1 MMATRSLFRVNLGLP
16 AGAWRWAAL
25 VFALAAVGAAALAV
39 MTPDA
44 ARWAGVALLGGI
56 GAVASIFLYAVW
68 PRENLNAQDARRIA
82 EAAAKSNVAW
92 AITASDGGVLECNDV
107 YRRMTG
113 AQPNEAPPPPELALA
128 GEPSAA
134 VLYRLTRSAAEGLA
148 REEAFKVAPG
158 LELVSAVR
166 PMGHGQTAWWFT
178 PRLGEHA
185 APAPIVAPVAPE
197 AAPAIPVRQ
206 LAINDIVRD
215 APLGVALASPDGTL
229 LETNQAFSAFF
240 GAKVSLI
247 GQKLS
252 ALIEAGDAKPVT
264 DFLAAAAK
272 GQRKGSVELHAAGK
286 TERTAELYASAAS
299 SERLVVYLIDVTE
312 EKILEL
318 KFAQSQ
324 KMQTVG
330 QLAGGIAHDFNNLLT
345 VITGNCDLLKTR
357 HRPGDPSF
365 IEVNEIS
372 NASVRAAN
380 LVGQLL
386 AFSRQ
391 QTLQPKVSQLSDSLG
406 DFVHSLKRLLPETVT
421 LKTEFSD
428 NLWLV
433 YADAHQITNAVMNLV
448 VNARDAMADGG
459 VVTIKTANDAV
470 AETRKL
476 GTADM
481 PPGEYV
487 RVEVDDTGTGIA
499 KEHLDH
505 IFEPFFTTKD
515 IGKGTG
521 LGLST
526 VFGIVKQTNGFITV
540 ESDVGKGTKFIIHLP
555 RYYGEAPVQERQV
568 VRDVTGQDTILLVDD
583 EDGVRRIAARGLE
596 NRGYKVLQAPGGEE
610 ALEILTSATAP
621 IHMLITDVK
630 MAVMDGPTL
639 AREVRKMKPDIP
651 ILFISGFIGD
661 VFRENEERPE
671 DVHFLPKPFNLSQ
684 LTAKVKDV
692 LSGAAPGKAN

>member
-1 MMATRSLFRVNLGLP
+1 MMATRSLFRVDLGLP
-16 AGAWRWAAL
+16 PGAWRWVAG
-25 VFALAAVGAAALAV
+25 VFVLAALAAGALAV
-39 MTPDA
+39 ATPDA

-56 GAVASIFLYAVW
+56 GAVASIFLYAIW
-68 PRENLNAQDARRIA
+68 PRESLSTQDARRIA
-82 EAAAKSNVAW
+82 EAAARANVAW
-92 AITASDGGVLECNDV
+92 AITSSDGAVLECNDV

-113 AQPNEAPPPPELALA
+113 VAPTEAPPPPELALA
-128 GEPSAA
+128 GEPSSA
-134 VLYRLTRSAAEGLA
+134 VLYRLTRSAAEKQA
-148 REEAFKVAPG
+148 REESFRVAPG
-158 LELVSAVR
+158 LEIVAAVR
-166 PMGHGQTAWWFT
+166 PMGQGQTAWWFT
-178 PRLGEHA
+178 PRLGDSTA
-185 APAPIVAPVAPE
+185 QAQGLPVKA
-197 AAPAIPVRQ
+197 
-206 LAINDIVRD
+206 LALNDIVRD
-215 APLGVALASPDGTL
+215 APIGVAMASADGKL
-229 LETNQAFSAFF
+229 IETNIAFGKFF
-240 GAKVSLI
+240 GAMGLLGGRDVTML
-247 GQKLS
+247 
-252 ALIEAGDAKPVT
+252 ARPGDGAAIKQYI
-264 DFLAAAAK
+264 AAAAK
-272 GQRKGSVELHAAGK
+272 GEHRGSVEIHPASQA
-286 TERTAELYASAAS
+286 ERTAELYASAAGGD
-299 SERLVVYLIDVTE
+299 RAILYLIDVTE
-312 EKILEL
+312 EKQLEL

-391 QTLQPKVSQLSDSLG
+391 QTLQPKVAQLSDSLG
-406 DFVHSLKRLLPETVT
+406 DFVHSLKRLIPENVT
-421 LKTEFSD
+421 LKTQFAD

-433 YADAHQITNAVMNLV
+433 YADAHQVTNAIMNLV
-448 VNARDAMADGG
+448 VNARDAMPGGG
-459 VVTIKTANDAV
+459 VVTIRTANDV
-470 AETRKL
+470 VSETRKL

-481 PPGEYV
+481 PPGDYV
-487 RVEVDDTGTGIA
+487 RVEVSDTGTGIA
-499 KEHLDH
+499 KEYLDR

-540 ESDVGKGTKFIIHLP
+540 DSEVGRGTSFVIHLP
-555 RYYGEAPVQERQV
+555 RYHGEAPQAEKIVL
-568 VRDVTGQDTILLVDD
+568 RDVTGQDTILLVDD

-610 ALEILTSATAP
+610 ALEIMEEAKAP

-630 MAVMDGPTL
+630 MAGMDGPTL
-639 AREVRKMKPDIP
+639 AREVRKRRPDMP

-671 DVHFLPKPFNLSQ
+671 DVHFLTKPFNLSQ

-692 LSGAAPGKAN
+692 LSSPPPGKPH

>member
-1 MMATRSLFRVNLGLP
+1 MATRSLFRVNLGLP
-16 AGAWRWAAL
+16 PGAWRW
-25 VFALAAVGAAALAV
+25 VALAFVAAALAAGGLAIA
-39 MTPDA
+39 TPDA
-44 ARWAGVALLGGI
+44 ARWAGVALLAGI

-68 PRENLNAQDARRIA
+68 PRDNMSAQDARRVA
-82 EAAAKSNVAW
+82 EAAAKANVAW
-92 AITASDGGVLECNDV
+92 AITASDGAVLECNAV

-113 AQPNEAPPPPELALA
+113 VTASEAPPPPELALA

-134 VLYRLTRSAAEGLA
+134 VLYRLTRSAAEGQA
-148 REEAFKVAPG
+148 REESFKVAPG
-158 LELVSAVR
+158 LDLVAAVR
-166 PMGHGQTAWWFT
+166 PMGQGQTVWWFT
-178 PRLGEHA
+178 PRLGES
-185 APAPIVAPVAPE
+185 APQAEAPQAPVAVPL
-197 AAPAIPVRQ
+197 RQ

-215 APLGVALASPDGTL
+215 APLGVALAGTDGTL
-229 LETNQAFSAFF
+229 LETNKAFSEFF
-240 GAKVSLI
+240 AAKTALTGRKIASLTDPAE
-247 GQKLS
+247 S
-252 ALIEAGDAKPVT
+252 AVVT
-264 DFLAAAAK
+264 DFIAETAK
-272 GQRKGSVELHAAGK
+272 AGRKGSVELHAAGR
-286 TERTAELYASAAS
+286 TERTAELHASAAS
-299 SERLVVYLIDVTE
+299 PERVILYLIDVTDQRT
-312 EKILEL
+312 LEL

-406 DFVHSLKRLLPETVT
+406 DFVHSLKRLLPESVT
-421 LKTEFSD
+421 LKTEFVD

-433 YADAHQITNAVMNLV
+433 YADAHQVTNAIMNLV
-448 VNARDAMADGG
+448 VNARDAMPDGG
-459 VVTIKTANDAV
+459 AVTIRTANDAV
-470 AETRKL
+470 KEARKL

-481 PPGEYV
+481 PPGDYV
-487 RVEVDDTGTGIA
+487 RIEVSDTGTGIP
-499 KEHLDH
+499 KEYRER

-540 ESDVGKGTKFIIHLP
+540 DSEVGHGTRFAIYLP
-555 RYYGEAPVQERQV
+555 RYYGEAPTQERV
-568 VRDVTGQDTILLVDD
+568 VQRDVTGQDTILLVDD

-610 ALEILTSATAP
+610 ALEILNDETTP
-621 IHMLITDVK
+621 IHLLITDVK
-630 MAVMDGPTL
+630 MAGMDGPTL
-639 AREVRKMKPDIP
+639 AREVRKQKPDMR

-671 DVHFLPKPFNLSQ
+671 DVHFLTKPFNLNQ

-692 LSGAAPGKAN
+692 LSSPPPGAPN